1 MMEKK
6 MRLNKREKDL
16 LILLGIIIT
25 FCFFQRKIFPHQTQE
40 ILKLEEQKLKYEKEI
55 INMLNILDEKEKI
68 KANSIRMNREKDRAG
83 LQYFSNLEQSQ
94 IIYLLDSVLNECKL
108 KILDINFSQPEI
120 EELSNNISIRAMNL
134 SISYRG
140 SYEELL
146 ECLNK
151 IKNSP
156 KKFLITNLIIDREDK
171 YILMGE
177 IQLKVYSIENIF
189 DEKDN
194 ISVMNATL
202 NSDRKSPFES
212 LQEFDDNKDENI
224 EDGLDNIINKEVH
237 TDEDTIT
244 FDNDKTNNTDR
255 NEIIQ
260 RRDLPEGRNEV
271 SDDKSKKDNGKNKE
285 KPKEKEKPSKTKE
298 ESKEK
303 NNLYLDFSNKDIKV
317 DSPKSDVGFW
327 LYSHNISTIKL
338 KLSFIDQEK
347 KKAYIEKSCVVSENG
362 WNYLEVEVLE
372 STFSY
377 PLKLDKMYFEC
388 ESNDKN
394 FRFIF
399 IDDINIQMKD

>member
-6 MRLNKREKDL
+6 MKLNKGEKDL
-16 LILLGIIIT
+16 LILLGVIIT
-25 FCFFQRKIFPHQTQE
+25 FCFFQRKIFPYQKQE

-83 LQYFSNLEQSQ
+83 LQYFSKLEQSQ
-94 IIYLLDSVLNECKL
+94 IIYLLDSILNECKL

-120 EELSNNISIRAMNL
+120 EELTNNMFYKTMNL
-134 SISYRG
+134 SISYKG

-151 IKNSP
+151 IRNSS
-156 KKFLITNLIIDREDK
+156 KKFLITNLTINREDK
-171 YILMGE
+171 EILIGE
-177 IQLKVYSIENIF
+177 IGLKVYSIENIF

-194 ISVMNATL
+194 ISVMNEDL
-202 NSDRKSPFES
+202 NPDRKSPFDS

-224 EDGLDNIINKEVH
+224 EDGLDNIINKEAY
-237 TDEDTIT
+237 TDEDTIN
-244 FDNDKTNNTDR
+244 FDNYKTNNIDR

-260 RRDLPEGRNEV
+260 RKDLSERRNEV
-271 SDDKSKKDNGKNKE
+271 SDDKSKKDNKKNKE

-347 KKAYIEKSCVVSENG
+347 KKAYIEKSCVVNENG
-362 WNYLEVEVLE
+362 WSYLEVEVLE
-372 STFSY
+372 SIFSY
-377 PLKLDKMYFEC
+377 PLKLDKIYFEF

-394 FRFIF
+394 FSFIF
-399 IDDINIQMKD
+399 IDDINIQEED

>member
-1 MMEKK
+1 MMKKK

-16 LILLGIIIT
+16 LMLLGIIIT
-25 FCFFQRKIFPHQTQE
+25 FCFFQRKIFPHQKQE

-83 LQYFSNLEQSQ
+83 LQYFSKLEQSQ
-94 IIYLLDSVLNECKL
+94 IIYLLDSILNECKL

-120 EELSNNISIRAMNL
+120 EELTNNIFYKTMNL
-134 SISYRG
+134 SISYKG

-146 ECLNK
+146 EYLNK
-151 IKNSP
+151 IRNSP
-156 KKFLITNLIIDREDK
+156 KKFLITNFTINREDK
-171 YILMGE
+171 EILVGE
-177 IQLKVYSIENIF
+177 IGLKVYSMENIF

-194 ISVMNATL
+194 ISVMNAAL
-202 NSDRKSPFES
+202 NPDRKSPFDS

-224 EDGLDNIINKEVH
+224 EDGLDNIINKEVY
-237 TDEDTIT
+237 TDEDTIN
-244 FDNDKTNNTDR
+244 FDNYKTNNTDR

-260 RRDLPEGRNEV
+260 RNDLPERRNEV

-285 KPKEKEKPSKTKE
+285 KPKKEEKPSKTKE

-362 WNYLEVEVLE
+362 WSYLEVEVLE
-372 STFSY
+372 SIFSY

-394 FRFIF
+394 FSFIF